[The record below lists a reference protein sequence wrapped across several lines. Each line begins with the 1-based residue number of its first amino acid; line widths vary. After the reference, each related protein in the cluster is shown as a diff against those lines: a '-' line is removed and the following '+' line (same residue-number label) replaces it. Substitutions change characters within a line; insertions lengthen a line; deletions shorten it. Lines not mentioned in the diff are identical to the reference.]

1 MDFGG
6 LSVGVSGGDALAE
19 GFEARILI
27 SIRLGGDLDRANA
40 EASRMKWQTINGPNR
55 LPVVR
60 SLAPVR

>member
-40 EASRMKWQTINGPNR
+40 EALSYEFRGFPE
-55 LPVVR
+55 
-60 SLAPVR
+60 